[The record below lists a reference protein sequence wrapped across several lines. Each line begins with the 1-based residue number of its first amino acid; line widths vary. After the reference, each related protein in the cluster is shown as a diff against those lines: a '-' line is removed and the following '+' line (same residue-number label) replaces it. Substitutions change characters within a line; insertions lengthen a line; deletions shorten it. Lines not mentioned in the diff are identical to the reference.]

1 MNLDFLRNNLS
12 LIKNGAYVI
21 NLDNKK
27 SKGRHCVSLFI
38 DRNTAVYLYSCIPEK
53 VLKLNQR

>member
-12 LIKNGAYVI
+12 WIKNGAYVI

-27 SKGRHCVSLFI
+27 SKGIHWVSLFI
-38 DRNTAVYLYSCIPEK
+38 DRNTAVYLHSCIPEK